1 MAAARALLIDLD
13 GVIRVWNPAD
23 DRCAERIGGLP
34 HGTLTRAAFSPDL
47 LLPAI
52 TGGMSDARW
61 RERIVER
68 LRSEFPGADAGRA
81 VRAWSEGA
89 GGVDPEVIALVRS
102 VRRAGRVVLVTNATS
117 RLPEDLRRLG
127 IDGDFDAVVNS
138 ASVGVVKPRRE
149 IYATALASAAVPA
162 GHALFVDDAPGNVVA
177 ARELGMAGHLY
188 LGAVD
193 LAQQLQAFGLL
204 GEPVDRN

>member
-13 GVIRVWNPAD
+13 GVIRVWDPAD
-23 DRCAERIGGLP
+23 DRCAESIGGLP
-34 HGTLTRAAFSPDL
+34 HGALTRAAFSPDL

-68 LRSEFPGADAGRA
+68 LRSDFPGADAERA
-81 VRAWSEGA
+81 VRAWSEG
-89 GGVDPEVIALVRS
+89 
-102 VRRAGRVVLVTNATS
+102 AGRVVLVTNATS

-138 ASVGVVKPRRE
+138 ASVGVVKPRSE

-177 ARELGMAGHLY
+177 ASELGMAGHLY
-188 LGAVD
+188 RGAVD
-193 LAQQLQAFGLL
+193 LAQRLQAFGLL